1 MAKDRSSEALAP
13 TLITDR
19 RLIAEREAENAL
31 RQFDASMA
39 ELQKWLKSGN
49 YRLKPSTILKLNRY
63 ALDGI
68 SEYAGL
74 FRPGA
79 VKISGSSHDPV
90 EAAEVPAAVEEM
102 CEYLEHNWERKPAV
116 HLAAYVLWRL
126 NWIHPFVDGNGR
138 TARAVAYL
146 VMCAKLG
153 SRLPG
158 RITIPEQIAGNK
170 APYYRALEDADRH
183 YKIGKEVNVSAM
195 ETMLDSQLAKQL
207 VDVHDTAIGGRQ
219 KVETAIVIPTHEEN
233 VSKVKRVLVAVE
245 AHPVLFGGL
254 FTMLAAIVAII
265 WAT

>member
-1 MAKDRSSEALAP
+1 MAKDRSSEALTP

-19 RLIAEREAENAL
+19 KKIAEREAENAL
-31 RQFDASMA
+31 RQFDASML
-39 ELQKWLKSGN
+39 ELQKWIKSGN

-74 FRPGA
+74 FRPAG

-90 EAAEVPAAVEEM
+90 EAAEVPVAVEEM
-102 CEYLEHNWERKPAV
+102 CEYLEINWERKPAV

-158 RITIPEQIAGNK
+158 KITIPEQIAGNK
-170 APYYRALEDADRH
+170 APYYRALEDADRY
-183 YKIGKEVNVSAM
+183 YKIGKDVNVSAM
-195 ETMLDSQLAKQL
+195 EAMLDSQLAKQL
-207 VDVHDTAIGGRQ
+207 VDVHDVAIGGRS
-219 KVETAIVIPTHEEN
+219 KAE
-233 VSKVKRVLVAVE
+233 VSKTDKVLKQNLGLGSQVLKTVE
-245 AHPVLFGGL
+245 EYPVLFGGL
-254 FTMLAAIVAII
+254 FTMLAAIAAII
-265 WAT
+265 WAS